1 MKSLRE
7 YILESVQSDV
17 ITLKDITK
25 LDFYEVSNYNE
36 LEKIIKDSGP
46 DKDNNEG
53 FWLFSEALE
62 KDKDAY
68 ANINK
73 EPWYINYIKCEA
85 TYTKDNKEHTNICGL
100 ISYSLK
106 YWDNEDNINNKPID
120 GNIMHIFDIQ
130 TISTFKGLLSK
141 YFEKIEEIAKSNKC
155 KALTLKCYEPS
166 LKKVYRKHGFK
177 SYRKHGFK
185 PYGFK
190 PYKKHGFKPVKGQ
203 NNLMIKKIND
213 KENNI
218 M

>member
-1 MKSLRE
+1 MQSLRE
-7 YILESVQSDV
+7 YILESVQSER

-25 LDFYEVSNYNE
+25 LKFYEVSNADE
-36 LEKIIKDSGP
+36 LKKIIEDSEP

-62 KDKDAY
+62 KDENAY
-68 ANINK
+68 GNINK

-85 TYTKDNKEHTNICGL
+85 TYKKDNKENTNICGL

-106 YWDNEDNINNKPID
+106 YWDDKDKINDKPID

-155 KALTLKCYEPS
+155 KALTLQCYKDS
-166 LKKVYRKHGFK
+166 LEELYEKHKFTLVNEERK
-177 SYRKHGFK
+177 
-185 PYGFK
+185 
-190 PYKKHGFKPVKGQ
+190 
-203 NNLMIKKIND
+203 LMIKKI
-213 KENNI
+213 
-218 M
+218 

>member
-7 YILESVQSDV
+7 YILESVQSDR
-17 ITLKDITK
+17 ITLDDIDE
-25 LDFYEVSNYNE
+25 LNFYEVSNYNE
-36 LEKIIKDSGP
+36 LIKIIKESKPNKG
-46 DKDNNEG
+46 DNKG
-53 FWLFSEALE
+53 FWLFLEALE

-85 TYTKDNKEHTNICGL
+85 TYKKDNKEHTNICGL

-106 YWDNEDNINNKPID
+106 YWDDKDKINDKPID

-141 YFEKIEEIAKSNKC
+141 YFEKIEKIAKSKNY

-177 SYRKHGFK
+177 SVR
-185 PYGFK
+185 
-190 PYKKHGFKPVKGQ
+190 GQ
-203 NNLMIKKIND
+203 HNLMIKKI
-213 KENNI
+213 I
-218 M
+218 